1 MKLLKLFPVALA
13 AFALASCSSED
24 FESSKVQ
31 QDVANKGDLR
41 IIWDTIDDGE
51 QTRALAD
58 NKFNGPK
65 FEAGDQVF
73 VYDVDMH
80 STDIYAFKNDAF
92 YFDPQFEN
100 DAPIIESSKVAY
112 AVYPGK
118 FWDFKQGEEVLKAPK
133 GYVLRTEVGTPTCVD
148 IKIPRVLRYKE
159 TADGYGYE
167 FPFFGDASYVGTPGE
182 EGTYIKADHF
192 RALTARLRVRLD
204 KAFGNV
210 SYLKLSNTAGKPL
223 SGTLTAKLYTG
234 AKRTESMLQVVDED
248 YAVNTDIFIDLR
260 NVPSDRSYI
269 YIPVVCGP
277 DYDHLLTG
285 DGDGLTLKYIA
296 DRTVEDPTT
305 VPDASW
311 TDTGMK
317 FPGEVFSPNSR
328 HAGQYAFE
336 LTNMNPKKISDIL
349 AQYKSSTTDITLDL
363 KAPFTIDASDKNV
376 DNVVYLPKFDKED
389 MKITINI
396 VAPYGVGDFVN
407 TKPDVLCLK
416 NAEGVEKTNATV
428 ILNTGI
434 ITPDADG
441 LNLSVD
447 APGAKVQV
455 IGDFSGQTK
464 LTLANADKFTFGDG
478 TNATDFT
485 GLTSIDWGK
494 KDAGVKDIVIA
505 AKAKVKALATVN
517 LGETINETVTVD
529 GELDAAGCNVSFA
542 GKTRSFKIG
551 ATGEVKVTSF
561 GATNSEKLELIEV
574 AGKLTA
580 SANVNTAKNYA
591 TALVVKDKGIVS
603 AAKCIVNNIAS
614 TISVKDEGKITGE
627 IDAKT
632 VITGNLFITSKTD
645 KAVEGNVTI
654 GGNVTVDMQ
663 DEDAKR
669 VEGEAITGT
678 LEMQGANKT
687 LALVSGYIN
696 TVKINT
702 QNAGTWEQKF
712 INIKLDDA
720 NEGYAAFKT
729 LDIAKDNTYKIT
741 KSVWNGEKMTHAS
754 YKGTRSLVNYNGTA
768 ITGSNYVFTASQ
780 LAFNGAS
787 ATNVR
792 LANDI
797 DLQGQEGK
805 KGRDAWDGFDMS
817 GTFECYEFDAEKGTY
832 KAEKHTIS
840 NLDLQNGTGRGL
852 VNTNT
857 ATVFKDLIIDGVT
870 GAKGIAA
877 TSVGALIGT
886 NSAAVTIT
894 DVEIKNID
902 IKSGAG
908 AHSNY
913 GGVIGNSTGVTTF
926 KNVKVSGSI
935 DAYSCIGGLIGTT
948 SKAANIDGCDVS
960 GISFKQTYDS
970 GKAMDLNYAKVG
982 GAIGNVSTNAVVT
995 ITDSKAPTTINYDK
1009 KAKMFTS
1016 NSSEEDGNFY
1026 VYKAEQNFIG
1036 YSGNNNQSDA
1046 SKKIAQ
1052 SKINGTEYDAL
1063 AGWLNKTAPEA
1074 ADLYHV
1080 VSLKNVYYLYTW
1092 PKKATPVSA
1101 PRRK

>member
-148 IKIPRVLRYKE
+148 IKIPHVLRYKE

-182 EGTYIKADHF
+182 EGTYIQADHF
-192 RALTARLRVRLD
+192 RALTARLRIRLD

-234 AKRTESMLQVVDED
+234 DDRTKSMLQIVDED
-248 YAVNTDIFIDLR
+248 YAVEPDIYIDLR

-269 YIPVVCGP
+269 YIPVVCGA
-277 DYDHLLTG
+277 DYEHLLSG

-317 FPGEVFSPNSR
+317 FPGEVFYPNSR

-336 LTNMNPKKISDIL
+336 LKDMNPKKISDIL
-349 AQYKSSTTDITLDL
+349 AQYSKSSSDITLEL
-363 KAPFTIDASDKNV
+363 KETFSIDKDDKNV

-389 MKITINI
+389 MVVTIKLVGLFSSFKNVNNDELI
-396 VAPYGVGDFVN
+396 V
-407 TKPDVLCLK
+407 K
-416 NAEGVEKTNATV
+416 NVDDKNPTNAKV
-428 ILNTGI
+428 ILDLGD
-434 ITPDADG
+434 ITPIADC
-441 LNLSVD
+441 LNLNID
-447 APGAKVQV
+447 APGAKLQA
-455 IGDFSGQTK
+455 IGDFSNQTK
-464 LTLANADKFTFGDG
+464 LTLANAAEFTFGDG
-478 TNATDFT
+478 TKATDFSNLST
-485 GLTSIDWGK
+485 IDWGK

-505 AKAKVKALATVN
+505 ANAKVKATASVLLAN
-517 LGETINETVTVD
+517 TINETVTVN
-529 GELDAAGCNVSFA
+529 GELDATGYAVSFP
-542 GKTRSFKIG
+542 GKTKSFKIG
-551 ATGEVKVTSF
+551 ATGEVKASNF
-561 GATNSEKLELIEV
+561 GGAASEKMELIEV

-580 SANVNTAKNYA
+580 SDKVIMANKYA
-591 TALVVKDKGIVS
+591 TALVVKGEGVVS
-603 AAKCIVNNIAS
+603 ATNGVVANNIAS
-614 TISVKDEGKITGE
+614 TISVEGKGKITGD
-627 IDAKT
+627 IDAKK
-632 VITGNLFITSKTD
+632 VITGNLSITSETD

-654 GGNVTVDMQ
+654 GGNVTVAMG
-663 DEDAKR
+663 A
-669 VEGEAITGT
+669 EGEAITGT

-687 LALVSGYIN
+687 LALTQGYIN

-712 INIKLDDA
+712 ITIKLDDA
-720 NEGYAAFKT
+720 NEGLAAFKT
-729 LDIAKDNTYKIT
+729 LDIAKDNTYKMT
-741 KSVWNGEKMTHAS
+741 QSVWNGEKMTHAS
-754 YKGTRSLVNYNGTA
+754 YKGTRSIVKYNGSDV
-768 ITGSNYVFTASQ
+768 TGDNVVFTASQ
-780 LAFNGAS
+780 LAYNGTGAV
-787 ATNVR
+787 ANIR

-797 DLQGQEGK
+797 DLQGKNGQ
-805 KGRDAWDGFDMS
+805 KGYDKWDGFDMS
-817 GTFECYEFDAEKGTY
+817 GTFLSTEFNAEKGTY
-832 KAEKHTIS
+832 EAAKDKHTIF
-840 NLDLQNGTGRGL
+840 NLDLQNSKSHGL
-852 VNTNT
+852 VNNNT
-857 ATVFKDLIIDGVT
+857 ATSFMALVIDGVYS
-870 GAKGIAA
+870 AKGMSTVKNI
-877 TSVGALIGT
+877 GALIGT
-886 NSAAVTIT
+886 NTANVTIQ
-894 DVEIKNID
+894 DVEIKNIQITD
-902 IKSGAG
+902 IGLDKQ
-908 AHSNY
+908 NY
-913 GGVIGNSTGVTTF
+913 GGVIGASTGETTF

-1036 YSGNNNQSDA
+1036 YSGNNNQSDV

-1063 AGWLNKTAPEA
+1063 AGWLNKTTPAA

-1080 VSLKNVYYLYTW
+1080 VSSKNVYYLYTW
-1092 PKKATPVSA
+1092 PKKTTPVAA